1 MDGSRA
7 SYLNTVAT
15 EIWARFWFYSSPTDL
30 RRLVLVCRYFRD
42 ICQPFLFQRQRFRAP
57 DSADFDPE
65 FWLDSVRDLHR
76 STIRL
81 RKLGGSIHASSVRS
95 WNFDGHDGY
104 ASLVDTHP
112 NILNITS
119 MEETYLK
126 LVRIFAD
133 TLAVYQNLRSLHLS
147 NLTLDSELRQTLAGL
162 IRLDR
167 LYLFSCSITSRTGP
181 LLALREFQLG
191 WSWGGRDEDADH
203 PVDLVSPE
211 RLRVLSLSEEPQ
223 CGAVLAAFS
232 ANHSTFQSLVTLS
245 IELND
250 SLVAI
255 FLRFLRQCPQLTQ
268 LELTQSSFFSR
279 SPRRLPGPLPVDIIP
294 RLCSFKGPRAL
305 AAFFVSDRPLAI
317 LKLEDGPN
325 FGHGDEPPPEDV
337 VCDVVEIAHS
347 TPGVHTFTIDVS
359 MRAMLQLCAAVAT
372 HWPNLRDLCLVL
384 IETPPP
390 RLRGE
395 APALPGNNNNHFHD
409 DESDEEVSFEVM
421 DGRDID
427 FSDNDSLDSV
437 ATRGSYHL
445 TLDFGPIESVP
456 LPDVL
461 VPGYMYTFHGHA
473 SAPPEAP
480 DPCADDPDTFLN
492 FVDCIC
498 LGRLSLPSSLEAL
511 RIRRSDWARYREDL
525 LLSDEH
531 HHRIVLA
538 LEAQFPALREVD
550 FGRHGVWWRYRS
562 TWSQLTSGA
571 KIASLHHSA

>member
-1 MDGSRA
+1 MDGSRV
-7 SYLNTVAT
+7 SYLNTVTT
-15 EIWARFWFYSSPTDL
+15 EIWARFWFYSSSTDL
-30 RRLVLVCRYFRD
+30 RRLMPVCRYFRD
-42 ICQPFLFQRQRFRAP
+42 ICQPFLFQRQHFRAP

-95 WNFDGHDGY
+95 WNFDGHGGY

-147 NLTLDSELRQTLAGL
+147 NLTLDSGLRQTLAGL

-191 WSWGGRDEDADH
+191 WSWGGHDEDADH
-203 PVDLVSPE
+203 LVDLVSPE
-211 RLRVLSLSEEPQ
+211 RLRVLSLSEERQ

-232 ANHSTFQSLVTLS
+232 ANHSIFQSLVTLS

-250 SLVAI
+250 SLVAV

-268 LELTQSSFFSR
+268 LGLTQSSFFSR

-294 RLCSFKGPRAL
+294 RLCSFKGPCAL

-317 LKLEDGPN
+317 LKLEDGSN
-325 FGHGDEPPPEDV
+325 FGHGAEPLPEDV
-337 VCDVVEIAHS
+337 VCDVVEIALS

-359 MRAMLQLCAAVAT
+359 MHAMLQLCAAVAT
-372 HWPNLRDLCLVL
+372 HWPNLCDLRLVL

-390 RLRGE
+390 P
-395 APALPGNNNNHFHD
+395 PAQ
-409 DESDEEVSFEVM
+409 SDEEVSFEVM

-461 VPGYMYTFHGHA
+461 VPGYMY
-473 SAPPEAP
+473 SAYYSIDYFKTHLKRVQLSTAMPLRLQRLQIPVL
-480 DPCADDPDTFLN
+480 TIRIRFLN

-525 LLSDEH
+525 LLSDKH

-538 LEAQFPALREVD
+538 LEAQLPTLREVD
-550 FGRHGVWWRYRS
+550 FGRHGVWWRCRS
-562 TWSQLTSGA
+562 T
-571 KIASLHHSA
+571 